1 MSIFKVPYK
10 LEVWEESYNSE
21 TRVWE
26 EKRSVCLGAHDMD
39 YSGAAYDI
47 KFDENI
53 NGEKN
58 LSFSLVGDYI
68 DITTGKKTHNYLVDF
83 LYNEAKVKLQYDG
96 KWYDFI
102 VKNISESHTT

>member
-1 MSIFKVPYK
+1 
-10 LEVWEESYNSE
+10 
-21 TRVWE
+21 
-26 EKRSVCLGAHDMD
+26 MD
-39 YSGAAYDI
+39 YPGAAYDI

-68 DITTGKKTHNYLVDF
+68 DVTTGQKTHNYLVDF

-96 KWYDFI
+96 EWYDFI
-102 VKNISESHTT
+102 VKNIVENHTTQLSYQYTCKYLPMIELAKIGYDIQFSLDDATGSAI